1 MGRLFG
7 RRVIVELGTAGASGK
22 RIEGLRIG
30 FGVQMDD
37 GSEPNKAKLEI
48 YNASRETV
56 AQMQAS
62 DAMVRLLVGYQ
73 SEGGAP
79 RLLFQGNPIDA
90 GVKLDRRGPDRVLVI
105 EAQDGGRE
113 YSTSYVSES
122 YSTATTSGQLFAA
135 MAAAL
140 GLPLGNVAAVVSDVS
155 FPHGIATVGPVRDK
169 MNRIAAMSGARW
181 QIRDGALQVW
191 AIGGSTGEEAVV
203 FSASAGNL
211 IGSPKP
217 TDDGVEITALL
228 APTLRPGKPFRV
240 ESEDVNGDYVAAAV
254 QFRGDSGWGRE
265 FYVTAKGTPL

>member
-7 RRVIVELGTAGASGK
+7 RRVIVELGTVGASGK

-30 FGVQMDD
+30 FDVQMDD
-37 GSEPNKAKLEI
+37 GSEPNKAKIEV

-56 AQMQAS
+56 AQMQAA
-62 DAMVRLLVGYQ
+62 DAVVRLMVGYQ

-90 GVKLDRRGPDRVLVI
+90 GVKLDTRGPDRVLVI

-113 YSTSYVSES
+113 YSTSHISES
-122 YSTATTSGQLFAA
+122 YTTATTSGQVFTAL
-135 MAAAL
+135 AAAL
-140 GLPLGNVAAVVSDVS
+140 GCPLGNVSAVVGDVS
-155 FPHGIATVGPVRDK
+155 FPHGFAAVGPVRHQLD
-169 MNRIAAMSGARW
+169 RIAAMSGARW

-191 AIGGSTGEEAVV
+191 PVGGSTGEGAVV
-203 FSASAGNL
+203 FSADAGNL

-240 ESEDVNGDYVAAAV
+240 QSEDVNGDYVATAV
-254 QFRGDSGWGRE
+254 QFRGDSGWSRE
-265 FYVTAKGTPL
+265 FYVTAKGAPL